1 VSLREVILKTIV
13 IEYCTYGF
21 AKSSLNVSTFSRF
34 LLLLYWAEHTNLFAF
49 SFLSGSALVVL
60 RLPPRQQKQLLRHR
74 SPNPIPFSSLL
85 HSVPIRMHSAMHA
98 EIEHLLGTHSHICDL
113 GLDSSLE
120 SHAVSDDMIGQITIS
135 LTPLIWAS
143 NLMTT
148 LQIPMSGHVGH

>member
-1 VSLREVILKTIV
+1 
-13 IEYCTYGF
+13 
-21 AKSSLNVSTFSRF
+21 
-34 LLLLYWAEHTNLFAF
+34 
-49 SFLSGSALVVL
+49 
-60 RLPPRQQKQLLRHR
+60 
-74 SPNPIPFSSLL
+74 
-85 HSVPIRMHSAMHA
+85 MHSAMHA